1 MAYKA
6 VVAIGASSDFVRN
19 KDVDGRRINR
29 DIDRKRRVVGQ
40 YSGGTFPKIRGCD
53 FIAVGKVCCNGK
65 MLVAD
70 TPTVRDI
77 WRCTSA
83 HRVLPAFPE

>member
-19 KDVDGRRINR
+19 KDVDDGRLNR
-29 DIDRKRRVVGQ
+29 AIDRKRRVVGQ
-40 YSGGTFPKIRGCD
+40 YSGGTSPKIRGCD

-65 MLVAD
+65 IGMVNILCNGSSRIDKINV
-70 TPTVRDI
+70 
-77 WRCTSA
+77 
-83 HRVLPAFPE
+83 

>member
-40 YSGGTFPKIRGCD
+40 NSSGTFPKIRGCD

-65 MLVAD
+65 IGVVNISCNGSSRID
-70 TPTVRDI
+70 KINV
-77 WRCTSA
+77 
-83 HRVLPAFPE
+83 